1 MDNEEKELYQLT
13 DRWGEKA
20 LPIDWNKLPDEIIG
34 EIPSDC
40 FFNILSYSDKDGLN
54 SKTVVYFR
62 KVKKFRK
69 GTQEYTR
76 NNIIIGI

>member
-1 MDNEEKELYQLT
+1 MNEEKELYQLT

-20 LPIDWNKLPDEIIG
+20 LAVDWNKLPDEIIG
-34 EIPSDC
+34 QIPSDY
-40 FFNILSYSDKDGLN
+40 FFNILSYSEKDGIN
-54 SKTVVYFR
+54 SKTVIYFR

-69 GTQEYTR
+69 GTTEFKS